1 MIDRVFLRFVA
12 VGVGNTILGLGVIFA
27 ASQFVGPFAA
37 NAIGYLFVV
46 PISFLTH
53 RDLSFRDRGGRL
65 AAFARYLPTIAV
77 GYATNLGV
85 LNVGLMLGAD
95 NYLSQTAAIATH
107 VAVTYFLSRLF
118 VFLAPE
124 LPTHEHYPA
133 NH

>member
-27 ASQFVGPFAA
+27 AKQFVGDFAA

-77 GYATNLGV
+77 GYAANLCV
-85 LNVGLMLGAD
+85 LNMGLMLDA
-95 NYLSQTAAIATH
+95 NSYLTQTAAIAAH
-107 VAVTYFLSRLF
+107 VVVTYLLSRIF

-124 LPTHEHYPA
+124 LPIHEKYPA